1 MSVQAM
7 SADGTLVTYTDR
19 RRWLWSLS
27 LFWPTMPVISCL
39 MAANSGQVAWFWGTL
54 VVWYGLV
61 PIIDHLLPTDSSNP
75 PTEVVPQLEEDSY
88 YRVLTYLTVPIHYFT
103 LIYTAYIVG
112 TQNLPWYA
120 ILGLALSVGVVN
132 GLAINTGHELGHK
145 KTKLERWL
153 AKIVLAVVGYGHFLI
168 EHNRGHHVDVATP
181 IDPAS
186 AKMGQSIYGFA
197 RWEIPNA
204 VRRAWASEKIRLAKN
219 GQGPWTLDNE
229 VLQPTLMTV
238 VLYGGLLAAFG
249 WVMVPFLFLQALWGW
264 FGILT
269 SANYVEHYGLL
280 RQKLENGRYERCQ
293 PHHSWNSNHIMSNL
307 ILFNLQRH
315 SDHHANAT
323 RRYQSL
329 RNFDNL
335 PQLPSGYPLMFVIAM
350 IPPLW
355 FAVMDRKVVAWA
367 DGDFSKLN
375 VLPSEKERLAR
386 RYAPTQDGLQ
396 GL

>member
-1 MSVQAM
+1 M
-7 SADGTLVTYTDR
+7 SADGQLVTYTDR

-75 PTEVVPQLEEDSY
+75 PAEVVPQLEADHY
-88 YRVLTYLTVPIHYFT
+88 YRLLTYLTVPIHYFT
-103 LIYTAYIVG
+103 LIYTAYVVG
-112 TQNLPWYA
+112 TQNLPWHA

-145 KTKLERWL
+145 KTTLERWL

-181 IDPAS
+181 NDPAS
-186 AKMGQSIYGFA
+186 AKMGQSIYAFA
-197 RWEIPNA
+197 SWEIPNA
-204 VRRAWASEKIRLAKN
+204 IRRAWNTEKARLERQ
-219 GQGPWTLDNE
+219 GRGPWTLDNE
-229 VLQPTLMTV
+229 VLQPTLMTIL
-238 VLYGGLLAAFG
+238 LYGGLIAAFG
-249 WVMVPFLFLQALWGW
+249 WIMLPFLFLQAMWGW

-280 RQKLENGRYERCQ
+280 RQKLENGRYEQCQ

-329 RNFDNL
+329 RNFDDL

-355 FAVMDRKVVAWA
+355 FAVMDPRVAAWA
-367 DGDFSKLN
+367 DGDFSRLN
-375 VLPSEKERLAR
+375 VLPDKKDKLAR
-386 RYAPTQDGLQ
+386 RYAPEQPAR
-396 GL
+396 

>member
-7 SADGTLVTYTDR
+7 SADGSPVTYTDR

-39 MAANSGQVAWFWGTL
+39 MAANSGQVTWFWGTL

>member
-1 MSVQAM
+1 MSLQAL
-7 SADGTLVTYTDR
+7 SADGQTITYTDR

-27 LFWPTMPVISCL
+27 LFWPLMPAISCWL
-39 MAANSGQVAWFWGTL
+39 AAGSGQMIWFWGTL
-54 VVWYGLV
+54 IVWYCLV
-61 PIIDHLLPTDSSNP
+61 PIVDHLLPTDKSNP
-75 PTEVVPQLEEDSY
+75 PEEVVPQLEADRY

-103 LIYTAYIVG
+103 LIYTAYVVG
-112 TQNLPWYA
+112 TQNLPWHA

-145 KTKLERWL
+145 KTTTERWL

-197 RWEIPNA
+197 TWEIPNA
-204 VRRAWASEKIRLAKN
+204 VRRAWTSEKSRLARQ
-219 GQGPWTLDNE
+219 GRGGPWTLQNE
-229 VLQPTLMTV
+229 VLQPTLITV
-238 VLYGGLLAAFG
+238 LLYGGLLLAFG
-249 WVMVPFLFLQALWGW
+249 WIMVPYLFLQALWGW

-280 RQKLENGRYERCQ
+280 RKKLENGRYEQCQ

-329 RNFDNL
+329 RSFDDL
-335 PQLPSGYPLMFVIAM
+335 PELPSGYPLMFAIAL

-355 FAVMDRKVVAWA
+355 FALMDKRVVAWA
-367 DGDFSKLN
+367 GGDLSKLN
-375 VLPSEKERLAR
+375 VLPAKREDLMVQFGSGYSTGA
-386 RYAPTQDGLQ
+386 
-396 GL
+396 

>member
-1 MSVQAM
+1 MSIQAM
-7 SADGTLVTYTDR
+7 SAEGNLVTYTDR

-27 LFWPTMPVISCL
+27 LFWPTMPIISCL
-39 MAANSGQVAWFWGTL
+39 LAANTGQVWWYWGTRL
-54 VVWYGLV
+54 VWYGLV

-75 PTEVVPQLEEDSY
+75 PAEVVPQLEADRY
-88 YRVLTYLTVPIHYFT
+88 YRVLTYLTVPIHYAT
-103 LIYTAYIVG
+103 LIYTAYVVG
-112 TQNLPWYA
+112 TQNLPWHA
-120 ILGLALSVGVVN
+120 IIGLALSVGVVN

-181 IDPAS
+181 EDPAS

-197 RWEIPNA
+197 VWEIAGA
-204 VRRAWASEKIRLAKN
+204 VQRAWASEKARLARS
-219 GQGPWTLDNE
+219 GRGPWTLDNE
-229 VLQPTLMTV
+229 VLQPTLMTA
-238 VLYGGLLAAFG
+238 VLYGGLLVAFG
-249 WVMVPFLFLQALWGW
+249 WIMVPFLILQALWGW

-280 RQKLENGRYERCQ
+280 RQKLENGRYEHCQ

-329 RNFDNL
+329 RSFDDL
-335 PQLPSGYPLMFVIAM
+335 PELPSGYPLMFAIAYV
-350 IPPLW
+350 PPLW
-355 FAVMDRKVVAWA
+355 FALMDPRVVAWA

-375 VLPSEKERLAR
+375 VLPQKRDQLAR
-386 RYAPTQDGLQ
+386 RYAPLAQSG
-396 GL
+396 

>member
-1 MSVQAM
+1 MSIQAM
-7 SADGTLVTYTDR
+7 SADGNLVTYTDR

-27 LFWPTMPVISCL
+27 LFWPTMPAISCW
-39 MAANSGQVAWFWGTL
+39 MAINSGQSGWLWATL

-61 PIIDHLLPTDSSNP
+61 PIIDHLLPPDASNP
-75 PTEVVPQLEEDSY
+75 PPEVVPQLEEDRY

-103 LIYTAYIVG
+103 LIYAAYVVG
-112 TQNLPWYA
+112 TQNLPWHA
-120 ILGLALSVGVVN
+120 VLGLALSVGVVN

-181 IDPAS
+181 RDPAS

-197 RWEIPNA
+197 RWEISGA
-204 VRRAWASEKIRLAKN
+204 VRRAWASEKARLAR
-219 GQGPWTLDNE
+219 GGRGPWTLDNE
-229 VLQPTLMTV
+229 VLQPTLITI

-249 WVMVPFLFLQALWGW
+249 WVMLPFLFVQAFWGW

-280 RQKLENGRYERCQ
+280 RRKLENGRYEPCQ
-293 PHHSWNSNHIMSNL
+293 PHHSWNSNHVMSNL

-329 RNFDNL
+329 RSFDDL
-335 PQLPSGYPLMFVIAM
+335 PELPSGYPLMFAIALV
-350 IPPLW
+350 PPLW
-355 FAVMDRKVVAWA
+355 YALMDPRVVAWA
-367 DGDFSKLN
+367 DGDFSRLN
-375 VLPSEKERLAR
+375 VLPEKRDQLVA
-386 RYAPTQDGLQ
+386 RYAPEAQS
-396 GL
+396 

>member
-1 MSVQAM
+1 
-7 SADGTLVTYTDR
+7 
-19 RRWLWSLS
+19 
-27 LFWPTMPVISCL
+27 MPVLSCWLAIS
-39 MAANSGQVAWFWGTL
+39 SGNVAWYWATL
-54 VVWYGLV
+54 AVWYVLV
-61 PIIDHLLPTDSSNP
+61 PIIDHLLPVDASNP
-75 PTEVVPQLEEDSY
+75 PPEVVKQLENDRY

-145 KTKLERWL
+145 KTRLERWL

-181 IDPAS
+181 VDPAS

-197 RWEIPNA
+197 CTEIPGA
-204 VRRAWASEKIRLAKN
+204 VRRAWNAEKNRLAKN
-219 GQGPWTLDNE
+219 GRGPWTLDNE
-229 VLQPTLMTV
+229 VLQPLLITV
-238 VLYGGLLAAFG
+238 VLYGALLFAFG
-249 WVMVPFLFLQALWGW
+249 WIMVPFLFLQALWGW

-269 SANYVEHYGLL
+269 SANYIEHYGLL
-280 RQKLENGRYERCQ
+280 RQKLENGRYEQCQ
-293 PHHSWNSNHIMSNL
+293 PHHSWNSNHIVSNL

-329 RNFDNL
+329 RSFADL
-335 PQLPSGYPLMFVIAM
+335 PELPSGYPLMFALALV
-350 IPPLW
+350 PPLW
-355 FAVMDRKVVAWA
+355 YAVMDRRTLDWA

-375 VLPSEKERLAR
+375 VLPSRREQLIR
-386 RYAPTQDGLQ
+386 RYAPEQLA
-396 GL
+396 

>member
-1 MSVQAM
+1 MSIQAM
-7 SADGTLVTYTDR
+7 SAEGNLVTYTDR

-27 LFWPTMPVISCL
+27 LFWPTMPIISCL
-39 MAANSGQVAWFWGTL
+39 LAANTGQVWWYWGTL
-54 VVWYGLV
+54 LVWYGLV

-75 PTEVVPQLEEDSY
+75 PAEVVPQLEADRY
-88 YRVLTYLTVPIHYFT
+88 YRVLTYLTVPIHYAT
-103 LIYTAYIVG
+103 LIYTAYVVG
-112 TQNLPWYA
+112 TQNLPWHA
-120 ILGLALSVGVVN
+120 IIGLALSVGVVN

-181 IDPAS
+181 EDPAS

-197 RWEIPNA
+197 VWEIAGA
-204 VRRAWASEKIRLAKN
+204 VQRAWASEKARLARS
-219 GQGPWTLDNE
+219 GRGPWTLDNE
-229 VLQPTLMTV
+229 VLQPTLMTA
-238 VLYGGLLAAFG
+238 VLYGGLLVAFG
-249 WVMVPFLFLQALWGW
+249 WIMVPFLILQALWGW

-280 RQKLENGRYERCQ
+280 RQKLENGRYEHCQ

-329 RNFDNL
+329 RSFDDL
-335 PQLPSGYPLMFVIAM
+335 PELPSGYPLMFAIAYV
-350 IPPLW
+350 PPLW
-355 FAVMDRKVVAWA
+355 FALMDPRVVAWA
-367 DGDFSKLN
+367 EGDFSKLN
-375 VLPSEKERLAR
+375 VLPQKRDQLAR
-386 RYAPTQDGLQ
+386 RYAPLAQSG
-396 GL
+396 

>member
-1 MSVQAM
+1 MSIQAM
-7 SADGTLVTYTDR
+7 SADGQLVTYTDR

-75 PTEVVPQLEEDSY
+75 PAEVVPQLEADHY
-88 YRVLTYLTVPIHYFT
+88 YRLLTYLTVPIHYFT
-103 LIYTAYIVG
+103 LIYTAYVVG
-112 TQNLPWYA
+112 TQNLPWHA

-145 KTKLERWL
+145 KTTLERWL

-181 IDPAS
+181 NDPAS
-186 AKMGQSIYGFA
+186 AKMGQSIYAFA
-197 RWEIPNA
+197 SWEIPNA
-204 VRRAWASEKIRLAKN
+204 IRRAWNTEKARLERQ
-219 GQGPWTLDNE
+219 GRGPWTLDNE
-229 VLQPTLMTV
+229 VLQPTLMTIL
-238 VLYGGLLAAFG
+238 LYGGLIAAFG
-249 WVMVPFLFLQALWGW
+249 WIMLPFLFLQAMWGW

-280 RQKLENGRYERCQ
+280 RQKLENGRYEQCQ

-329 RNFDNL
+329 RNFDDL

-355 FAVMDRKVVAWA
+355 FAVMDPRVAAWA
-367 DGDFSKLN
+367 DGDFSRLN
-375 VLPSEKERLAR
+375 VLPDKKDKLAR
-386 RYAPTQDGLQ
+386 RYAPEQPAR
-396 GL
+396 

>member
-1 MSVQAM
+1 MSIQAM
-7 SADGTLVTYTDR
+7 SADGNLVSYTDR

-27 LFWPTMPVISCL
+27 LFWPTMPAISCWL
-39 MAANSGQVAWFWGTL
+39 AVSSGQSGWLWATL

-61 PIIDHLLPTDSSNP
+61 PIIDHLLPPDASNP
-75 PTEVVPQLEEDSY
+75 PPEVVPQLEADRY

-103 LIYTAYIVG
+103 LIYSAYVVG
-112 TQNLPWYA
+112 TQNLPWHA

-197 RWEIPNA
+197 RWEISGA
-204 VRRAWASEKIRLAKN
+204 VRRAWESEKARLARS
-219 GQGPWTLDNE
+219 GRGPWTLDNE
-229 VLQPTLMTV
+229 VLQPTLITI
-238 VLYGGLLAAFG
+238 VLYGSLLAAFG
-249 WVMVPFLFLQALWGW
+249 WVMLPFLFVQAFWGW

-280 RQKLENGRYERCQ
+280 RQKLENGRYELCQ
-293 PHHSWNSNHIMSNL
+293 PHHSWNSNHVMSNL

-329 RNFDNL
+329 RSFDDL
-335 PQLPSGYPLMFVIAM
+335 PELPSGYPLMFAIALV
-350 IPPLW
+350 PPLW
-355 FAVMDRKVVAWA
+355 FALMDPRVVAWA
-367 DGDFSKLN
+367 DGDFSRLN
-375 VLPSEKERLAR
+375 VLPEKRDQLMA
-386 RYAPTQDGLQ
+386 RYAP
-396 GL
+396 

>member
-7 SADGTLVTYTDR
+7 TADGNTITYTDR

-27 LFWPTMPVISCL
+27 LFWPLMPVISCW
-39 MAANSGQVAWFWGTL
+39 MAASSGQVAWFWGTL

-61 PIIDHLLPTDSSNP
+61 PLFDHLLPTDKSNP
-75 PTEVVPQLEEDSY
+75 PEEVVPQLEKDSY
-88 YRVLTYLTVPIHYFT
+88 YRILTYLTVPIHYFT
-103 LIYTAYIVG
+103 LIYTAYVVG

-120 ILGLALSVGVVN
+120 VLGLALSVGVVN

-181 IDPAS
+181 KDPAS
-186 AKMGQSIYGFA
+186 AKMGQSIYAFA
-197 RWEIPNA
+197 CWEIPNA
-204 VRRAWASEKIRLAKN
+204 VRRAWTSEKARLARQGK
-219 GQGPWTLDNE
+219 GGPWTLENE

-238 VLYGGLLAAFG
+238 VLYGGLLLAFG
-249 WVMVPFLFLQALWGW
+249 WIMVPYLFLQALWGW

-280 RQKLENGRYERCQ
+280 REKLENGRYEQCQ

-323 RRYQSL
+323 RRYQCL

-335 PQLPSGYPLMFVIAM
+335 PELPSGYPLMFAIAYV
-350 IPPLW
+350 PPLW
-355 FAVMDRKVVAWA
+355 FAIMDKRAVAA
-367 DGDFSKLN
+367 VDGDFSKLN
-375 VLPSEKERLAR
+375 VLPSMRERLIQ
-386 RYAPTQDGLQ
+386 RYAPGQESHAT
-396 GL
+396 

>member
-1 MSVQAM
+1 MSLQAL
-7 SADGTLVTYTDR
+7 SADGQTITYTDR

-27 LFWPTMPVISCL
+27 LFWPLMPAISCWL
-39 MAANSGQVAWFWGTL
+39 AASSGQMVWFWGTL
-54 VVWYGLV
+54 IVWYCLV
-61 PIIDHLLPTDSSNP
+61 PVVDHLLPTDKSNP
-75 PTEVVPQLEEDSY
+75 PEEVVPQLEADRY

-103 LIYTAYIVG
+103 LIYTAYVVG
-112 TQNLPWYA
+112 TQNLPWHA
-120 ILGLALSVGVVN
+120 VLGLALSVGVVN

-145 KTKLERWL
+145 KTTTERWL

-197 RWEIPNA
+197 TGEIPNA
-204 VRRAWASEKIRLAKN
+204 VRRAWTSEKNRLARQ
-219 GQGPWTLDNE
+219 GRGGPWTLQNE
-229 VLQPTLMTV
+229 VLQPTLMTI
-238 VLYGGLLAAFG
+238 VLYGSLLLAFG
-249 WVMVPFLFLQALWGW
+249 WIMVPYLFLQALWGW

-280 RQKLENGRYERCQ
+280 RKKLENGRYEQCQ

-329 RNFDNL
+329 RSFDDL
-335 PQLPSGYPLMFVIAM
+335 PELPSGYPLMFAIAL

-355 FAVMDRKVVAWA
+355 FALMDKRVMAWS
-367 DGDFSKLN
+367 DGDLAKLN
-375 VLPSEKERLAR
+375 VLPSKKERLMAQFASG
-386 RYAPTQDGLQ
+386 YNPSA
-396 GL
+396 

>member
-1 MSVQAM
+1 MSVQAL
-7 SADGTLVTYTDR
+7 SADGSTVTYTDR

-27 LFWPTMPVISCL
+27 LFWPLMPVISCW
-39 MAANSGQVAWFWGTL
+39 MAASSGQVAWFWGTL
-54 VVWYGLV
+54 IVWYGLV
-61 PIIDHLLPTDSSNP
+61 PIIDHLLPTDGSNP
-75 PTEVVPQLEEDSY
+75 PEEVVPLLEKDSY

-112 TQNLPWYA
+112 TQNLPWHA

-197 RWEIPNA
+197 SWEIPNA
-204 VRRAWASEKIRLAKN
+204 IRRAWTSEKSRLARQ
-219 GQGPWTLDNE
+219 GRGGPWTLENE
-229 VLQPTLMTV
+229 VLQPTLMAI
-238 VLYGGLLAAFG
+238 VLYGGLLLAFG
-249 WVMVPFLFLQALWGW
+249 WIMVPFLFLQALWGW

-280 RQKLENGRYERCQ
+280 RQKLESGRYEQCQ

-323 RRYQSL
+323 RRYQCL

-335 PQLPSGYPLMFVIAM
+335 PELPSGYPLMFAIAL

-355 FAVMDRKVVAWA
+355 FAIMDKRVVAWA

-375 VLPSEKERLAR
+375 VLPSMKERLIQ
-386 RYAPTQDGLQ
+386 RYAPGQESQ
-396 GL
+396 AV